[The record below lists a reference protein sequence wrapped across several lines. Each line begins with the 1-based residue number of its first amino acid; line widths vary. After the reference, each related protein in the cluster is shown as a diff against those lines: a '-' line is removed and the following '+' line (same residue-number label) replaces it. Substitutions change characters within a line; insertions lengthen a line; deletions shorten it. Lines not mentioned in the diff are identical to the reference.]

1 MAWIMITPCVSA
13 GAGVAVRGTALLVDD
28 DIAYRQVLGEML
40 TEEGWDVIE
49 TSTGEDALTF
59 SGIEGKPSLL
69 VTDINLG
76 GGMDG
81 WALGRLARDQWPD
94 VGLLFISGENQRH
107 QQHHHLLQEVFLLKP
122 FRRSDFLTAVA
133 EVARTA
139 ATGTESRP

>member
-1 MAWIMITPCVSA
+1 MDHDHPRHVSKA
-13 GAGVAVRGTALLVDD
+13 GFAARGTALLVDD
-28 DIAYRQVLGEML
+28 DITYRQVLGEML

-49 TSTGEDALTF
+49 TSTGEDALAF
-59 SGIEGKPSLL
+59 SGIVGKPTLL

-81 WALGRLARDQWPD
+81 WALGRLARNQWPD
-94 VGLLFISGENQRH
+94 IGLLFISGENQRH
-107 QQHHHLLQEVFLLKP
+107 QQLLQEVFLLKP